1 VEIEDEFSKIIVT
14 SLINKK
20 GEIIEY
26 LNSKF
31 NNGYLSLKNLDWK
44 TKSILASS
52 KENYLNERFADL
64 EFTVYEVNK

>member
-64 EFTVYEVNK
+64 EFTVCEVNK

>member
-1 VEIEDEFSKIIVT
+1 VDIEDEFTKIIVT

-64 EFTVYEVNK
+64 EFTVYEVN

>member
-1 VEIEDEFSKIIVT
+1 VDIEDEFTKIIVT

>member
-1 VEIEDEFSKIIVT
+1 MDIEDEFTKIIVT

-64 EFTVYEVNK
+64 EFTVYEVN